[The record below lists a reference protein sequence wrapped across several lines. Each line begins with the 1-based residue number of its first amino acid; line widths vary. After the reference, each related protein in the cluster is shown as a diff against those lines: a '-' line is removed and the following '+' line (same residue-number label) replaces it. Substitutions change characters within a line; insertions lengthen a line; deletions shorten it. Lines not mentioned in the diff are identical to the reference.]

1 MRLAPRVP
9 AAPGMETKGTN
20 ASSNR
25 SSAAS
30 TARSKSIP
38 RPGYCISYRAAAS
51 TASSAAASRTLILGI
66 RLELA
71 GRAFAAAV
79 RPDLLVLPC
88 RHLFA
93 RVFAAWIAANP
104 ESGDVIPGSGGC
116 RKARWSRAGSG
127 KRGGVRVIH
136 YNQLADG
143 RIYLLLIYAK
153 SAKDNVPANVLL
165 KIKETLNA
173 HD

>member
-1 MRLAPRVP
+1 MLTVI
-9 AAPGMETKGTN
+9 ETPIF
-20 ASSNR
+20 
-25 SSAAS
+25 
-30 TARSKSIP
+30 SKLCLDYWTEDE
-38 RPGYCISYRAAAS
+38 RGA
-51 TASSAAASRTLILGI
+51 
-66 RLELA
+66 
-71 GRAFAAAV
+71 
-79 RPDLLVLPC
+79 
-88 RHLFA
+88 
-93 RVFAAWIAANP
+93 FAAWIAANP

-116 RKARWSRAGSG
+116 RKVRWSRAGSG

-165 KIKETLNA
+165 KIKETLHA